1 MAVWHRRDSM
11 KELKNENVHEI
22 INKLG
27 QELAVEKL
35 KGIEKDIIIDNLGQE
50 VAKLKLEI
58 IQLKGG
64 IE

>member
-1 MAVWHRRDSM
+1 MAVWHRRDSI
-11 KELKNENVHEI
+11 KELK
-22 INKLG
+22 
-27 QELAVEKL
+27 
-35 KGIEKDIIIDNLGQE
+35 EKDIIIDNLGQE